1 MSLHSIS
8 KVLAVLLIQPWVRVF
23 KHVCTSSMKLSS
35 LAVDLIA
42 TSISNSNYGID
53 NGSAGGRRGLP
64 DTTVNIISLL
74 FVIL

>member
-42 TSISNSNYGID
+42 TSISME
-53 NGSAGGRRGLP
+53 
-64 DTTVNIISLL
+64 
-74 FVIL
+74 